1 MKMDFD
7 INSNDNSLFV
17 TSQCNNRCLM
27 CAQPPLNRDD
37 IDFFFERNIK
47 LIDNAPNGLT
57 NIGITGGEP
66 TLLQEKLVHLIKYI
80 KLRYPDSLIH
90 ILTNG
95 RAFSD
100 IQYTRKFV
108 EPSNILF
115 GIPLH
120 SEFPEDHDTITQV
133 KGSYIETMKGLYNL
147 GNIGADI
154 ELRIVINKMNYQRLP
169 QLSEFIW
176 RNLPF
181 VTYISFMGLEDT
193 GYSIK
198 NHDKI
203 WIDPIDYQIELEK
216 AVTSL
221 AEWYL
226 DVSIFNIPHCLLRP
240 SLYKFAKKSISDW
253 KVTYIDTCLKC
264 SKKNE
269 CCGLFSTSKTQSLNI
284 KPIEY

>member
-1 MKMDFD
+1 MDFD

-37 IDFFFERNIK
+37 IDFFFERNIR

-57 NIGITGGEP
+57 DIGITGGEP

-80 KLRYPDSLIH
+80 ELRYPDSLIH

-100 IQYTRKFV
+100 IQYTRMFV
-108 EPSNILF
+108 EFSNLLF

-120 SEFPEDHDTITQV
+120 SDFSIEHDAITQV
-133 KGSYIETMKGLYNL
+133 KDSYIETMKGLYNL
-147 GNIGADI
+147 ANIGADI
-154 ELRIVINKMNYQRLP
+154 ELRVVINKMNYRRLP

-181 VTYISFMGLEDT
+181 VASISFMGLEDT

-198 NHDKI
+198 NHNKI
-203 WIDPIDYQIELEK
+203 WIDPIDYWVEIEK
-216 AVTSL
+216 AVINL
-221 AEWYL
+221 AEWNL
-226 DVSIFNIPHCLLRP
+226 DVSIFNIPLCLLKP

-253 KVTYIDTCLKC
+253 KVTYIDTCSTC

-269 CCGLFSTSKTQSLNI
+269 CCGLFSTSKMQSPNI
-284 KPIEY
+284 KPILI

>member
-1 MKMDFD
+1 MIGLCQYSNNGLIEMKMNFD

-37 IDFFFERNIK
+37 IDSFWNKNIK

-66 TLLQEKLVHLIKYI
+66 TLLQEKLIHLVEYI

-100 IQYTRKFV
+100 IRYTMKFK
-108 EPSNILF
+108 EISNLLF

-120 SEFPEDHDTITQV
+120 SDFSIDHDTITQV
-133 KGSYIETMKGLYNL
+133 KGSYTETMKGLYNL
-147 GNIGADI
+147 ASIGADI

-176 RNLPF
+176 KNLPF
-181 VTYISFMGLEDT
+181 VAYISFMGLEDT

-198 NHDKI
+198 I
-203 WIDPIDYQIELEK
+203 
-216 AVTSL
+216 
-221 AEWYL
+221 
-226 DVSIFNIPHCLLRP
+226 
-240 SLYKFAKKSISDW
+240 KFGSTRLIIKKS
-253 KVTYIDTCLKC
+253 LKRQ
-264 SKKNE
+264 
-269 CCGLFSTSKTQSLNI
+269 L
-284 KPIEY
+284 